1 MTAVPGAA
9 PGGVVAG
16 AGAQQ
21 RHGVQDVAEPGQQ
34 RQLAPVGGAEAGQ
47 GAGQR
52 RGGGDQQAGR
62 QHQALGDSATLFTH
76 IYVYLHYLF
85 VPIRPA

>member
-1 MTAVPGAA
+1 MSGAA

-34 RQLAPVGGAEAGQ
+34 RELAPVGGAEAGQ

-62 QHQALGDSATLFTH
+62 QHQALGDNVTLSTH
-76 IYVYLHYLF
+76 IYVYLHISTYIYFIYLYQ
-85 VPIRPA
+85 